1 MANPSGFRADANAA
15 APMIIITDFS
25 RGLPCNHADAF
36 SEGASSVRPLASP
49 AHHAAVQVQCVACNL
64 FGGRCDALARYRP
77 HAQATCPYIP
87 ASCLGDCLECHSRD
101 CKPQCSRK
109 DQTRHER
116 LVFSLCVLAVHNVSE
131 ISSDADRELAQ
142 TLRLKTSWLKKGAVT
157 VQGVSFPATSARVMF
172 PFTGRVR
179 IAHDER
185 GAPSWSSAQQDE
197 ASSLSL
203 PDLIAAFSAARVAGN
218 TSATPSR
225 LLLAAVGQPAAAA
238 PAAPA
243 SRQAQAASA
252 DPESASGVDASTV
265 ERLVSRIESLE
276 AENVQLRSKAHTPS
290 REHNVP
296 LFGTGTA
303 FGTLSRATA
312 IELGK
317 DCFSILYALGGDA
330 SLAPELLIREYPL
343 SPCNGMSKLAHPY
356 KIQFKVPTRANQTT
370 AYTVEQMADLLG
382 SGLQQFRHL
391 IQASKSECLLPQD
404 ATLLPS
410 EHSLAA
416 LVLTFANCAQKAEQ
430 NAASHCNVNPRS
442 WLDIAK
448 VADTYVHAL
457 ISHVL
462 KTHTSLPDYILHG
475 VFARL
480 SAVVVAPPPV
490 IATQT
495 MSGGEPKAKKARALK
510 GRDVSH
516 ETCNLFN
523 DGKAPCN
530 APGPCRYG
538 RKHEC
543 AVCRSNHARS
553 ANAACQ
559 GALVAASIK

>member
-1 MANPSGFRADANAA
+1 M
-15 APMIIITDFS
+15 
-25 RGLPCNHADAF
+25 
-36 SEGASSVRPLASP
+36 
-49 AHHAAVQVQCVACNL
+49 
-64 FGGRCDALARYRP
+64 
-77 HAQATCPYIP
+77 
-87 ASCLGDCLECHSRD
+87 
-101 CKPQCSRK
+101 
-109 DQTRHER
+109 
-116 LVFSLCVLAVHNVSE
+116 
-131 ISSDADRELAQ
+131 
-142 TLRLKTSWLKKGAVT
+142 
-157 VQGVSFPATSARVMF
+157 
-172 PFTGRVR
+172 
-179 IAHDER
+179 
-185 GAPSWSSAQQDE
+185 
-197 ASSLSL
+197 
-203 PDLIAAFSAARVAGN
+203 
-218 TSATPSR
+218 
-225 LLLAAVGQPAAAA
+225 
-238 PAAPA
+238 
-243 SRQAQAASA
+243 
-252 DPESASGVDASTV
+252 
-265 ERLVSRIESLE
+265 
-276 AENVQLRSKAHTPS
+276 QLRSKAHTPS

-462 KTHTSLPDYILHG
+462 KTHTPLPDYRTRSRTRTMRTLSKNRQKKTMNQITHLRSESNREKRNRIKKRHRRNKRTRKSQEKTATG
-475 VFARL
+475 PQIKKGWFGFTQKTARGRTL
-480 SAVVVAPPPV
+480 TKP
-490 IATQT
+490 TL
-495 MSGGEPKAKKARALK
+495 KKSETKQFKIR
-510 GRDVSH
+510 GR
-516 ETCNLFN
+516 
-523 DGKAPCN
+523 
-530 APGPCRYG
+530 
-538 RKHEC
+538 
-543 AVCRSNHARS
+543 
-553 ANAACQ
+553 
-559 GALVAASIK
+559 